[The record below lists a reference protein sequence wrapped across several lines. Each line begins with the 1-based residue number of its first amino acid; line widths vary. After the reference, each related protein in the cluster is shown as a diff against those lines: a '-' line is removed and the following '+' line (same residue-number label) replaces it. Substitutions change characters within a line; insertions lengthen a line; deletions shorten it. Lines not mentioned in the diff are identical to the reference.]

1 MVASH
6 AFRADLYYRLNV
18 FPLLIPPLRERKE
31 DIPVLVKYF
40 LGKLARKLGKALE
53 SVSEPSVERLMAYHW
68 PGNVRELHNVVER
81 AAILACGPIVEI
93 LGLALGGPATVASA
107 PEVGTLD
114 EVQSRHI
121 QSILELTHGV
131 VEGERGAAAILGL
144 NASTLRFR
152 MKKLGIGRT

>member
-1 MVASH
+1 
-6 AFRADLYYRLNV
+6 
-18 FPLLIPPLRERKE
+18 
-31 DIPVLVKYF
+31 VKYF

-81 AAILACGPIVEI
+81 AAILARGPVVEVQD
-93 LGLALGGPATVASA
+93 LAVGGPAPVASA
-107 PEVGTLD
+107 PDGGTLD
-114 EVQSRHI
+114 EVQCRHI